1 MLNIANFSKICE
13 DILFYE
19 GENHYSVMKDDC
31 GYTLLVERLIQT
43 GEDDSEIVQN
53 AYACSSVTVAIA
65 SIEALENGE
74 EI

>member
-1 MLNIANFSKICE
+1 MLNIANFSKPCE

-19 GENHYSVMKDDC
+19 GENHYSIMKDDC
-31 GYTLLVERLIQT
+31 GYTLLVERLVYE
-43 GEDDSEIVQN
+43 GEDTIVETDSYGCGSI
-53 AYACSSVTVAIA
+53 SVAIA